1 MYLDS
6 LVALVP
12 YGSNSE
18 HSVSVPPIMDSGDAL
33 AWALMGAHPL
43 TQPHGGTF
51 ADDKVR
57 VGWNTAE
64 EQELWAELAE
74 QAGEM
79 QSLAA
84 NNQLHEAAKEGVT
97 RLSLQALKE
106 LDRIGKTYKKWD
118 DARIAAAPSDS
129 PFSFYKQGDGFGPLP
144 LSESRNWVA
153 AWARTVPDDSS
164 AYYTSFANL
173 LDGERGDWN
182 GLGEPD
188 AADFWSALLA
198 ARARDRDRIRDWYRA
213 ALQMLWC
220 AEYGVAQ
227 SESYFLNGGP
237 KGGGGLGIQAGDAPT
252 PKPGLKI
259 AQFVPVTPPGD
270 QFAPTPPPVSEHP
283 PQPVPD
289 DIPPPGVPAV
299 ETPPWH
305 TTTPGKVALGLGA
318 VALAGVAGWGIYR
331 LVRRPAA
338 PPVQRF

>member
-6 LVALVP
+6 LEARVP
-12 YGSNSE
+12 FGGNSQ
-18 HSVSVPPIMDSGDAL
+18 HAVSVPPIMDAGAPL
-33 AWALMGAHPL
+33 AWALMGSHEL

-51 ADDKVR
+51 ADDKAR
-57 VGWNTAE
+57 VGWNTVE

-74 QAGEM
+74 QAAEM
-79 QSLAA
+79 QSQAA
-84 NNQLHEAAKEGVT
+84 NNQLHEAANEGVS

-106 LDRIGKTYKKWD
+106 LDRIGKTYQKWD

-144 LSESRNWVA
+144 LSESRNWIA
-153 AWARTVPDDSS
+153 AWARSVPDDSS
-164 AYYTSFANL
+164 SYYTSFANL
-173 LDGERGDWN
+173 LDGERGEWN
-182 GLGEPD
+182 GLGEPT

-227 SESYFLNGGP
+227 SESYFLNGGKP
-237 KGGGGLGIQAGDAPT
+237 GTPGFGIQAGEAPA

-259 AQFVPVTPPGD
+259 AQFVPVTPPGTE
-270 QFAPTPPPVSEHP
+270 FAPTPPPVSEHP

-289 DIPPPGVPAV
+289 DIPPPGMPAV
-299 ETPPWH
+299 QAQAWY
-305 TTTPGKVALGLGA
+305 TTTPGKVAIALGG
-318 VALAGVAGWGIYR
+318 VALVGVAGWGIYR
-331 LVRRPAA
+331 FARRPPAA
-338 PPVQRF
+338 PAQRF